1 MRIAE
6 FDCVRRYYE
15 LALGLQPIPNELQLL
30 GVVLDYEDQLIRH
43 DAPGS

>member
-15 LALGLQPIPNELQLL
+15 LALGLQRIPDKLQVL
-30 GVVLDYEDQLIRH
+30 GVVFGNEEELIRH
-43 DAPGS
+43 DAPES

>member
-15 LALGLQPIPNELQLL
+15 LTLSLQSIPDELQALGIIF
-30 GVVLDYEDQLIRH
+30 DYEDELIRH